1 MRLSNKIVQ
10 DRAET
15 LGITQRELALKLKIT
30 ARTVN
35 RWFSGGSQIPSKYD
49 KKIREILYLTDDVD
63 LSLTAQENITT
74 RTLKTPNFMKKRM
87 SVTVTPQT
95 TNAYEFIERRFG
107 ISRHRL
113 VEIAPLLLNCLST
126 LAIEHDAKQLKEYDD
141 LDLPDGWGP
150 AEPQAKVLVEQ
161 QQQTVKEQN
170 AFRSK
175 SLTRFIN
182 HLISTRMNC
191 GTKASDEVEHA
202 MWGAMLGREVEFD
215 LTSLWTGF
223 DLNERQSV
231 GRGQLTV
238 NEDGKKVVREITPF
252 PVDFE
257 EFFTFAREGQTDR
270 RFVAA
275 INQGLIDLSQIK
287 SDLWAENKR
296 DKLHDAIVDLAN
308 KTKNIVSIQNID
320 IDEKNYLITEID
332 NTLSGL
338 NSFPA
343 AQVNV
348 SYNTADAKFD
358 IQKLTQRIPTTD
370 ERKAKDDG

>member
-10 DRAET
+10 ERAET

-170 AFRSK
+170 AFYSK

-182 HLISTRMNC
+182 HLISTRLNC
-191 GTKASDEVEHA
+191 GTKFSDDVEHA
-202 MWGAMLGREVEFD
+202 MLSKLLGMEVEVD
-215 LTSLWTGF
+215 ITSLFTRF

-231 GRGQLTV
+231 GRHQFTV
-238 NEDGKKVVREITPF
+238 DEDGKKCVREITPF

-257 EFFTFAREGQTDR
+257 EFFSFAHEGQTDK

-296 DKLHDAIVDLAN
+296 DKLYDAIVDLAN
-308 KTKNIVSIQNID
+308 KTKNIIESQNID
-320 IDEKNYLITEID
+320 FDDKNELMTSMNDI
-332 NTLSGL
+332 LSGL
-338 NSFPA
+338 SSFSV
-343 AQVNV
+343 AQADV

-358 IQKLTQRIPTTD
+358 IQKITPRIPTSD